1 MLKFIHGVFP
11 QPFSQMT
18 KASSRYAQK
27 EVYLLLG
34 CTVGSSDQRLVYEA
48 GYIPQFIPHL

>member
-34 CTVGSSDQRLVYEA
+34 CTVGSSDQRLVYEV